1 MTKVRVPMDFGVEN
15 LDCPVHSNITL
26 TVAND
31 EIVKANSLILS
42 YNSPVFHEIFF
53 KKLETSVDVS
63 SFTKNNVNQFV
74 KCLYSGKVSLN
85 RQSFRELIELADKFL
100 VEWLLEQCDMFYMK
114 LTNSI
119 KFGSKNH
126 IELDTVRF
134 LFDEAIYAPKRS
146 RQKYTVKVKEK
157 ISSLGKFAK
166 REFIHK
172 YATNYMYLSVD
183 QLSAM
188 LELAKGN
195 DGILLK
201 VVQKN
206 LISQKYYFDDKSFHI
221 LNNIDFEGCLES
233 RIDRD
238 VFNQLFSNTF
248 VVKTQQEL
256 DNLEKILNLGTSAVE
271 KVVAQTPS
279 LASDIVS
286 IKDDTSIHIPNL
298 KTVLKLKTVA
308 PDVFK
313 RNSLETGHSVPQR
326 SLICDFNI
334 VDELHDPASIPN
346 LFSSLESLQLKVL
359 TYKDMNG
366 RSPHYDRRKLFSV
379 KDILTAAST
388 SKLFRN
394 LYMVIELI
402 AEHGVIT
409 KPGSD
414 LQKSD
419 IDSIVERLVEI
430 KCTRGWGRVEPR
442 FFGYYRITN
451 ITNLEETISR
461 HPELALI
468 TLIARCD
475 ELVSKN
481 DSSAIV
487 CRRGMIQSG
496 ASLKYSV
503 LPDTI
508 RMGEFLSTA
517 PGTKRIYKFFWKHP
531 NTTDCPNPEQCGFI
545 INVTAMTKPNGDD
558 FDIGLCTEV
567 EDYPKDIHFHPE
579 VISAQK
585 MHFILRRDYNVKSS
599 KRPSEMVFVSW
610 EGKPVYHSNHVHWGV
625 ESIPPNGY
633 IALVVFYDIS
643 DVDVEALK
651 KSDNHSLKGALEL
664 LRYNRRKKLLGLK

>member
-100 VEWLLEQCDMFYMK
+100 VDWLLEQCDMFYMK

-157 ISSLGKFAK
+157 ISSMGKFAK

-201 VVQKN
+201 VVQEN
-206 LISQKYYFDDKSFHI
+206 LTNQKYYFDDKSFHI
-221 LNNIDFEGCLES
+221 LNSLDFEGCLES
-233 RIDRD
+233 QIDRN
-238 VFNQLFSNTF
+238 VFNQLFGNTF

-256 DNLEKILNLGTSAVE
+256 DNLEKILNLGSSAVE
-271 KVVAQTPS
+271 KVVARTPR
-279 LASDIVS
+279 LASDMVS

-308 PDVFK
+308 PNTFNRD
-313 RNSLETGHSVPQR
+313 SLETGHSVPQR
-326 SLICDFNI
+326 SLICFFNI

-346 LFSSLESLQLKVL
+346 LFSSLASLPLENL
-359 TYKDMNG
+359 TEKYMIRHG
-366 RSPHYDRRKLFSV
+366 IPIYSIE
-379 KDILTAAST
+379 DILAAAST
-388 SKLFRN
+388 AKIFKN
-394 LYMVIELI
+394 LYMVLELMTG
-402 AEHGVIT
+402 HGMLT
-409 KPGSD
+409 ESLLDDLNKSD
-414 LQKSD
+414 LESMVQK
-419 IDSIVERLVEI
+419 LVEI
-430 KCTRGWGRVEPR
+430 KRTRGWGCVEPI
-442 FFGYYRITN
+442 FFGFRNTN
-451 ITNLEETISR
+451 ISKLEEDILSK
-461 HPELALI
+461 PERALF
-468 TLIARCD
+468 TLIAHCA
-475 ELVSKN
+475 ELVSSR
-481 DSSAIV
+481 DSTAII
-487 CRRGMIQSG
+487 CRRGIIQSG

-517 PGTKRIYKFFWKHP
+517 PGTKRIYKFYWKHP

-545 INVTAMTKPNGDD
+545 INVTAMTKSNGDD

-567 EDYPKDIHFHPE
+567 EDYPEDIHFHPE

-585 MHFILRRDYNVKSS
+585 MHFVLRRDYNVKSS

-651 KSDNHSLKGALEL
+651 NSDNHSLKGALEL
-664 LRYNRRKKLLGLK
+664 ARYNRRKKLLGLK

>member
-1 MTKVRVPMDFGVEN
+1 MDFGVEN

-31 EIVKANSLILS
+31 ETVKANSLILS
-42 YNSPVFHEIFF
+42 YNSSVFHEIFF

-63 SFTKNNVNQFV
+63 SFTKNSVYQFV

-100 VEWLLEQCDMFYMK
+100 VDWLLEQCDMFYMK

-126 IELDTVRF
+126 IELETVRF

-157 ISSLGKFAK
+157 ISSMGKFAK

-201 VVQKN
+201 VVQEN
-206 LISQKYYFDDKSFHI
+206 LINQKYYFDEKSFHI
-221 LNNIDFEGCLES
+221 LNNIDFERCLECG
-233 RIDRD
+233 IDRN
-238 VFNQLFSNTF
+238 VFNQLFGNTF

-279 LASDIVS
+279 LASDIIS
-286 IKDDTSIHIPNL
+286 IKDDTSIQIPNH
-298 KTVLKLKTVA
+298 KTVLKLKTRAINAVNTDA
-308 PDVFK
+308 G
-313 RNSLETGHSVPQR
+313 EIGHSVPR
-326 SLICDFNI
+326 GLICDFNI
-334 VDELHDPASIPN
+334 VDGLHYPACIPN
-346 LFSSLESLQLKVL
+346 LFSSLESLELKAVSYQDIKLIGRRIGRISL
-359 TYKDMNG
+359 TSQFDI
-366 RSPHYDRRKLFSV
+366 
-379 KDILTAAST
+379 KDILSVAST
-388 SKLFRN
+388 SEIFRN

-402 AEHGVIT
+402 QLYGIIA
-409 KPGSD
+409 KPASDIKASD
-414 LQKSD
+414 LE
-419 IDSIVERLVEI
+419 SIVRDIVKI
-430 KCTRGWGRVEPR
+430 KCSRGWGRVEPS
-442 FFGYYRITN
+442 FFDGKLGYDFFYMKQRCSESGIKEN
-451 ITNLEETISR
+451 
-461 HPELALI
+461 PERALFI
-468 TLIARCD
+468 LIAHCD
-475 ELVSKN
+475 ELVSIR
-481 DSSAIV
+481 DSFAIV
-487 CRRGMIQSG
+487 CRRGVLQSG
-496 ASLKYSV
+496 ASLRYSV

-508 RMGEFLSTA
+508 RMGEFLSSA
-517 PGTKRIYKFFWKHP
+517 SGTKRIYKFFWRHP
-531 NTTDCPNPEQCGFI
+531 HTTDCPKPEQCGFI
-545 INVTAMTKPNGDD
+545 INVTAMTKSNGDD

-567 EDYPKDIHFHPE
+567 EDYPEDIHFHPE

-585 MHFILRRDYNVKSS
+585 MHFVLRRDYNVKSS
-599 KRPSEMVFVSW
+599 KRPSEMVYVSW

-651 KSDNHSLKGALEL
+651 KHSLRGALEL
-664 LRYNRRKKLLGLK
+664 ARYNRRKKILGLN